1 MLRLLDVQGPEPVR
15 LGVDRVGDKPLD
27 RQVMPIKQLS
37 PALALKGQEP
47 ELGAVLRCYLPM
59 AVGAGDNALIFA
71 RV

>member
-15 LGVDRVGDKPLD
+15 LGVDRVGNKPLD

-37 PALALKGQEP
+37 RALALKGQGT
-47 ELGAVLRCYLPM
+47 ELGAVLRCYLPK
-59 AVGAGDNALIFA
+59 AVGADGNALMFT